1 MSGAGDSRRAGAT
14 FDRSVVLSQLL
25 FGAVLVTAVFTL
37 LLFSPVALTKPIA
50 IVAVALVFTATGVAI
65 IVPWHR
71 FPRALVMALPIVDI
85 LAIGLIRIAE
95 PAAGVGLLWFFPT
108 IWLASYFG
116 LTGAII
122 AVASSSVLVWISELV
137 SERAFTAVSV
147 PSVVL
152 LPIVLSFIAT
162 STVLSSRRAGAQ
174 RVLLRTQ
181 AKQLERAL
189 RRANKQEERLAE
201 VLNAVDFGVVRLDR
215 DGRGGVMNT
224 AYAKLYGL
232 DVADP
237 DAARDGVAFAAD
249 RATPL
254 SRAELPFN
262 RAAAGQEF
270 DDEVTWIP
278 GEGSELRAVS
288 VTARRLYDE
297 DGGLEGGVIV
307 ARDIT
312 EERNAVRARDDLVA
326 SVSHELRTPMTSV
339 LGYIDLSLDAEGLPP
354 NVTRN
359 LEIMQRNGDRM
370 LELIA
375 SILQS
380 AKHAEAPVPL
390 ALAPVDLHDVL
401 RDAVEAAQARA
412 DERDIRLTITTS
424 EPAVVRADGFR
435 LRQVVDNLVSNA
447 VKYNRQ
453 GGEVMVGATVDEG
466 MAWVV
471 VRDTG
476 IGIPEAELP
485 KVFERFFRS
494 GGVRQGTVHGSGLG
508 LGIARELVERH
519 GGEIHIDSEEG
530 SGTTVIVTLP
540 VAGPED
546 A

>member
-1 MSGAGDSRRAGAT
+1 MSGPGDSRRAGAT

-37 LLFSPVALTKPIA
+37 LLFSPAALTKPIA
-50 IVAVALVFTATGVAI
+50 IVAVAIVFTATGVAI
-65 IVPWHR
+65 ILPWHR
-71 FPRALVMALPIVDI
+71 FPRAFVMALPIVDI
-85 LAIGLIRIAE
+85 VAIGLIRIAE

-122 AVASSSVLVWISELV
+122 AVSSSSVLVWISEIV
-137 SERAFTAVSV
+137 SERAFTPISV

-152 LPIVLSFIAT
+152 LPIALSFIAT

-224 AYAKLYGL
+224 AYARLYGL

-254 SRAELPFN
+254 SRGELPFN
-262 RAAAGQEF
+262 RAAAGEEF

-278 GEGSELRAVS
+278 AEGSELRAVS

-297 DGGLEGGVIV
+297 DGGHEGSVLV

-354 NVTRN
+354 NVVRN

-390 ALAPVDLHDVL
+390 ALAEVDLREIL

-476 IGIPEAELP
+476 IGIPEVELP

>member
-1 MSGAGDSRRAGAT
+1 MSGPGDSRRAGAT

-37 LLFSPVALTKPIA
+37 LLFSPSALTKPIA
-50 IVAVALVFTATGVAI
+50 IVAVAIVFTATGVAI
-65 IVPWHR
+65 ILPWHR
-71 FPRALVMALPIVDI
+71 FPRAFVMALPIVDI

-122 AVASSSVLVWISELV
+122 AVSSSSVLVWISEIV
-137 SERAFTAVSV
+137 SERAFTPISV

-152 LPIVLSFIAT
+152 LPIALSFIAT

-224 AYAKLYGL
+224 AYARLYGL

-278 GEGSELRAVS
+278 AEGSELRAVS

-297 DGGLEGGVIV
+297 DGGLEGSVLV

-354 NVTRN
+354 NVVRN

-390 ALAPVDLHDVL
+390 ALAPVDLHEIL

-424 EPAVVRADGFR
+424 EAAVVRADGFR

>member
-50 IVAVALVFTATGVAI
+50 IVAVALVFTATGIAI

-71 FPRALVMALPIVDI
+71 LPRTLVMALPIVDI

-122 AVASSSVLVWISELV
+122 AVATSSALVWISELV

-288 VTARRLYDE
+288 VTARRLSDE

-412 DERDIRLTITTS
+412 DERDIRLSITTS

-453 GGEVMVGATVDEG
+453 GGEVTVGATVDEG